1 MYDHLTICYQCSMFN
16 FTFQQKKI
24 WRKKH
29 NPGNVVTKLYIIFE
43 IFRFCVCGHF
53 QHFNIFIIRWQW
65 SFVHSKEVWL
75 DCYSVHQ
82 LPNVFCELIDLILF
96 SDSKIFMILE
106 CSHCY
111 QGLHSDADPLLR
123 PPGSRLCDRH
133 HGAHQWHRGGAGLC
147 ICNQGMAHVLRCCS
161 VSIKVYK
168 HLKLNLF
175 AAR

>member
-1 MYDHLTICYQCSMFN
+1 
-16 FTFQQKKI
+16 
-24 WRKKH
+24 
-29 NPGNVVTKLYIIFE
+29 
-43 IFRFCVCGHF
+43 
-53 QHFNIFIIRWQW
+53 
-65 SFVHSKEVWL
+65 
-75 DCYSVHQ
+75 
-82 LPNVFCELIDLILF
+82 
-96 SDSKIFMILE
+96 MILE

-123 PPGSRLCDRH
+123 PPGSRLCDWH

-147 ICNQGMAHVLRCCS
+147 ICNQGMAHVLWSCS